1 MNMIDVMKRLQE
13 ITDRSPEIA
22 QALDNVSRMN
32 APVKEGIEIK
42 TSGDDAILAQILKLA
57 GVVGGVNTPDMA
69 AGPGDMPGGPLS
81 SPDPMA
87 GAMSSDPFAS
97 SDPLG
102 SLDSVMGMGDM
113 PNLPVPMDGPVDS
126 HMDKPD
132 ELGDITKLAGISKPA
147 MGGGLPGE
155 PEDAHME
162 PMDEPMDMDIEV
174 GAGAD
179 DGDIAAAEASG
190 NRPYPNSPHE
200 VVKGPEASYPNGNDL
215 NRKKITA
222 PKVAG
227 GDNPMHVAVTF
238 D

>member
-13 ITDRSPEIA
+13 ITDKSPEITH
-22 QALDNVSRMN
+22 ALDNISRMN

-42 TSGDDAILAQILKLA
+42 TTGEDAVLAQILKLA
-57 GVVGGVNTPDMA
+57 GVVGGVNAPDMT
-69 AGPGDMPGGPLS
+69 AGPGDMPGGPIGG
-81 SPDPMA
+81 PDSM
-87 GAMSSDPFAS
+87 GSAMSPDPFAS

-102 SLDSVMGMGDM
+102 SLDTAMGMGDT
-113 PNLPVPMDGPVDS
+113 PNLPVPMDKPVDH

-132 ELGDITKLAGISKPA
+132 ELGDITKLAGLGKSA

-155 PEDAHME
+155 PDDAHMDS
-162 PMDEPMDMDIEV
+162 MDEPMDMDIKV
-174 GAGAD
+174 GAGPD
-179 DGDIAAAEASG
+179 DKEIAAAEASG

-215 NRKKITA
+215 NKKKITA

>member
-13 ITDRSPEIA
+13 ITDKSPEIA
-22 QALDNVSRMN
+22 QALDNISRMN

-57 GVVGGVNTPDMA
+57 GVVGGVNTPDMTA
-69 AGPGDMPGGPLS
+69 ATGDMPGGPMGGS
-81 SPDPMA
+81 
-87 GAMSSDPFAS
+87 AMSPNPFAS
-97 SDPLG
+97 TEP
-102 SLDSVMGMGDM
+102 MGMGDT
-113 PNLPVPMDGPVDS
+113 PNLPVPMDEPVDH

-132 ELGDITKLAGISKPA
+132 ELGDIAKLAGLGKPA

-155 PEDAHME
+155 PEDAHMA
-162 PMDEPMDMDIEV
+162 PMDSPMDMDIEV
-174 GAGAD
+174 GAGP
-179 DGDIAAAEASG
+179 GDKEIAAAEASG

-215 NRKKITA
+215 NKKKMTA

>member
-1 MNMIDVMKRLQE
+1 MFDVMKRLQE
-13 ITDRSPEIA
+13 IGDKSPEIA

-32 APVKEGIEIK
+32 APVKEAIEIK
-42 TSGDDAILAQILKLA
+42 TSGEDAVLAQILKLA
-57 GVVGGVNTPDMA
+57 GVVGAVNSPDMTA
-69 AGPGDMPGGPLS
+69 ATGDVPGAPLGGPEPMGAPAPMSMEPTVAPDMPG
-81 SPDPMA
+81 
-87 GAMSSDPFAS
+87 
-97 SDPLG
+97 
-102 SLDSVMGMGDM
+102 
-113 PNLPVPMDGPVDS
+113 LPVPVDS
-126 HMDKPD
+126 NPGLDD
-132 ELGDITKLAGISKPA
+132 LAKLAGISKPA

-162 PMDEPMDMDIEV
+162 PMDEPMDVAV
-174 GAGAD
+174 GAGPND
-179 DGDIAAAEASG
+179 TEIAAAEASG

-215 NRKKITA
+215 NKKKMTA

>member
-1 MNMIDVMKRLQE
+1 MNMIDVMKRLQQ
-13 ITDRSPEIA
+13 ITDKSPEIA

-32 APVKEGIEIK
+32 APVQEGIEIK
-42 TSGDDAILAQILKLA
+42 TTGEDAILAQILKLA
-57 GVVGGVNTPDMA
+57 GVAGGVNSPDMSA
-69 AGPGDMPGGPLS
+69 APGDMPGGPMGGGMTA
-81 SPDPMA
+81 DPLA
-87 GAMSSDPFAS
+87 GP
-97 SDPLG
+97 DPLG
-102 SLDSVMGMGDM
+102 SLDAAMGMGGT
-113 PNLPVPMDGPVDS
+113 PNLPVPMDQPVDQ

-132 ELGDITKLAGISKPA
+132 ELGDITKLAGLSKPA

-162 PMDEPMDMDIEV
+162 PMDEPMDVSV
-174 GAGAD
+174 GAGPD
-179 DGDIAAAEASG
+179 DTEIAAAEASG

-215 NRKKITA
+215 NKKKITA

>member
-13 ITDRSPEIA
+13 ITDKSPEVA
-22 QALDNVSRMN
+22 QALDNISRMN
-32 APVKEGIEIK
+32 APVQEGVEIK
-42 TSGDDAILAQILKLA
+42 TTGDDAVLAQILKLA
-57 GVVGGVNTPDMA
+57 GVVGGVNTPDMS
-69 AGPGDMPGGPLS
+69 AGPGDMPGGPLGN
-81 SPDPMA
+81 PMSA
-87 GAMSSDPFAS
+87 PASADPFAS
-97 SDPLG
+97 SDPMG
-102 SLDSVMGMGDM
+102 SLGAAMGMGDT
-113 PNLPVPMDGPVDS
+113 PNLPVPMNAPVDH

-132 ELGDITKLAGISKPA
+132 ELGDITKLAGLGKPA

-162 PMDEPMDMDIEV
+162 PMSEPMDMDIEV

-179 DGDIAAAEASG
+179 DKDIAAAEASG

>member
-1 MNMIDVMKRLQE
+1 MNMIDVMKRLQQ
-13 ITDRSPEIA
+13 ITDKSPEIA

-32 APVKEGIEIK
+32 APVQEGIEIK
-42 TSGDDAILAQILKLA
+42 TTGEDAILAQILKLA
-57 GVVGGVNTPDMA
+57 GVAGGVNSPDMSA
-69 AGPGDMPGGPLS
+69 APGDMPGGPI
-81 SPDPMA
+81 
-87 GAMSSDPFAS
+87 GAA
-97 SDPLG
+97 DPLA
-102 SLDSVMGMGDM
+102 SLDAAMGMGDT
-113 PNLPVPMDGPVDS
+113 PNLPVPMDAPVDH

-132 ELGDITKLAGISKPA
+132 ELGDITKLAGLSKPA

-155 PEDAHME
+155 PEDAHMDK
-162 PMDEPMDMDIEV
+162 MDEPMDVSI
-174 GAGAD
+174 GAGPD
-179 DGDIAAAEASG
+179 DKEIAAAEASG

-215 NRKKITA
+215 NKKKITA